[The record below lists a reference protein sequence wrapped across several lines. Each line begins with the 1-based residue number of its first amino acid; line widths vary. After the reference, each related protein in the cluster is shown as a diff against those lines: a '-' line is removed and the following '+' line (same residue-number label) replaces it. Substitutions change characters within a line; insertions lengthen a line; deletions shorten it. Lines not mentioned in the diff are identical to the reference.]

1 MAGIQSLMQ
10 APQGQGQMPGQAPQQ
25 PMPGMMP
32 QQGAPTPGAMTGS
45 LKNMPLEQL
54 RALYQNPQPGNPPLW
69 AVISAL
75 AEKQKEAQAMM
86 AAQGQSAMAQN
97 AQMQQQPPVAA
108 QVVQAAEQMEP
119 QGYAGGGAVAFT
131 NGGDIAVQRILQKS
145 PYERT
150 PQENE
155 ILRAAGIEV
164 AQRTL
169 PQEGGVSALNRMLE
183 SPFLRRMF
191 TGDTYKLSP
200 EELAKRTDTGASTE
214 KLFRGMGGQQYVEP
228 SASTVTDTGDE
239 LARLRNRGILTP
251 TPAPTGTRPAG
262 PRPTGGQ
269 RQAQRPATNMDVGA
283 LMSPVEVTGTAA
295 PAGAGLAALEAADV
309 EAAQK
314 RLTQDP
320 EVKAAQEALLKR
332 MQTTEES
339 RRSRAQ
345 QQLDEVLKRGRT
357 SVFEDPEALLRI
369 AAGIDTR
376 KGKGIGSLAGGV
388 SGVMGERRKEAADAR
403 TLFNKEMDALS
414 TMEQLR
420 LERDLL
426 IKQGRITEA
435 QAAEDKLRAVRRE
448 YEGIRYNR
456 EVKQREEE
464 RQQFVAQSGR
474 MSAEA
479 SVRQAD
485 AAARRAAAAG
495 TEKPITPY
503 QLAQLRDKARDN
515 LKDTLPMIIREAKRK
530 AQAANVPFDPQAAE
544 DAAIKREMERLM
556 PGLSGEK
563 PAPAPAPGQLS
574 PELLSQFKVSPVG
587 Q

>member
-10 APQGQGQMPGQAPQQ
+10 APQGQTPMPGQAPMQQ
-25 PMPGMMP
+25 MPGMMP
-32 QQGAPTPGAMTGS
+32 QQGAATPQAMVAP
-45 LKNMPLEQL
+45 LKSMSSEQL
-54 RALYQNPQPGNPPLW
+54 KMLADQKPSWAILTAYNEALKRE
-69 AVISAL
+69 ARSA
-75 AEKQKEAQAMM
+75 EAQKQAALQAAASTQGRTVKDDLLAQPVM
-86 AAQGQSAMAQN
+86 AAHGGIMH
-97 AQMQQQPPVAA
+97 
-108 QVVQAAEQMEP
+108 
-119 QGYAGGGAVAFT
+119 GYAGGGAVAFT

-228 SASTVTDTGDE
+228 SASAVTDTGDE

-345 QQLDEVLKRGRT
+345 QQLDEALKRGRT

-563 PAPAPAPGQLS
+563 SAPAPAPGQLS